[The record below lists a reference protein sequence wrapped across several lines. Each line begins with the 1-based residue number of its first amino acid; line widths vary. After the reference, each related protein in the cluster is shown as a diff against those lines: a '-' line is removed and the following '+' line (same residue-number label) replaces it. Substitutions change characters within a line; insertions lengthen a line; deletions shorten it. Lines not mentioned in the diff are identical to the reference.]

1 MFKGTYRHRIDPKG
15 RLPVPA
21 AFRRWLASD
30 SLVVTLLDQCL
41 AAYPTAEWRRLE
53 QQLAALP
60 AFGRQVKS
68 LTRLLLSRACDCGLD
83 AQGRILLPASLRVA
97 AGLEREAVV
106 IGALNRFEVWHP
118 PVWEQFLK
126 DSERLLD
133 DLTLDVSWPP
143 APPSPEAPL
152 ATLPP
157 SSRSPRPQAKPKR

>member
-21 AFRRWLASD
+21 AFRRWLASN

-41 AAYPTAEWRRLE
+41 AAYPAEEWRRLE

-83 AQGRILLPASLRVA
+83 AQGRILLPASLRMA
-97 AGLEREAVV
+97 AALEREAVV
-106 IGALNRFEVWHP
+106 IGALNRFEVWNP

-143 APPSPEAPL
+143 APSPEAHV
-152 ATLPP
+152 APP
-157 SSRSPRPQAKPKR
+157 PPTSRTPRPQAKPKR